1 MKFYKSILIILTAGV
16 LSFGTS
22 GLLQAQQN
30 NSAQWM
36 QQARDAGL
44 EQSVLDE
51 FQGHVSDKTIS
62 EDQLASIIGSAIS
75 MSEQDLPA
83 DIILNKALEG
93 FSKGVPGERVVSV
106 VGQLEQSVTKAAA
119 IVDPWMKKPE
129 VRQMINR
136 SGSAM
141 PKEQFRNELTK
152 ATSKSFMQNMSSESL
167 TNVLDQVGSSS
178 VLSKSGPAEVIAAM
192 GILPDLPSSGS
203 NSRRAGEFVVR
214 ALKGGFNA
222 NELQK
227 LPSAMKVAQQRSQL
241 PAASV
246 IEGVAGQMRG
256 NIPAKQILQNLFNG
270 KVGGGPPGDIP
281 KGIDKN
287 KGRGAGNSNGNTNG
301 N

>member
-1 MKFYKSILIILTAGV
+1 MKFYKNRLITFIAGV
-16 LSFGTS
+16 LIFGTS
-22 GLLQAQQN
+22 GVLQAQQN
-30 NSAQWM
+30 NKAQWM
-36 QQARDAGL
+36 QQARNAGL
-44 EQSVLDE
+44 EQSVLNE
-51 FQGHVSDKTIS
+51 FQGHLNDKTIS
-62 EDQLASIIGSAIS
+62 EDQLASIIRSATS

-83 DIILNKALEG
+83 DIIINKALEG

-106 VGQLEQSVTKAAA
+106 VGQLEQSVAKAAA
-119 IVDPWMKKPE
+119 IVDPWMNKPE
-129 VRQMINR
+129 VRQMVNR

-141 PKEQFRNELTK
+141 PKERFRNELTK

-167 TNVLDQVGSSS
+167 SNIFDQVGSSS
-178 VLSKSGPAEVIAAM
+178 VLSKSGPAEVIAAV

-203 NSRRAGEFVVR
+203 NPKGAGEFVVR

-246 IEGVAGQMRG
+246 IEGVAGQMQG

-287 KGRGAGNSNGNTNG
+287 KGRGTGNSNGNSNG

>member
-1 MKFYKSILIILTAGV
+1 MKLYKYILTTLIAGV

-22 GLLQAQQN
+22 GVLQAQQN
-30 NSAQWM
+30 NAAQWM
-36 QQARDAGL
+36 QQARDAGI

-51 FQGHVSDKTIS
+51 FQGHVNDKSIT
-62 EDQLASIIGSAIS
+62 EDQLASIIRSAIA
-75 MSEQDLPA
+75 MSKQDLPA
-83 DIILNKALEG
+83 DILINKALEG

-106 VGQLEQSVTKAAA
+106 IGQLEQSVGKAAA

-129 VRQMINR
+129 VQQMMNR

-141 PKEQFRNELTK
+141 PKERFRNELTK

-167 TNVLDQVGSSS
+167 GKVFDQVGSSS

-203 NSRRAGEFVVR
+203 NPGRAGEFVVR

-246 IEGVAGQMRG
+246 IEGVAGQMQG

-287 KGRGAGNSNGNTNG
+287 KGRGTGNSNGNTNG